1 MSSKRI
7 PFFYNKK
14 PIAFI
19 NDFEISKKGVFRKL
33 KSSLDAIDEVEISS
47 LRNEF
52 KVEFDFNRYTRK
64 SKNLGVGD
72 IVKKVKFDINNKTLI
87 FDRVYINKISNQIS
101 KGSNNHS
108 LEGSIYQLYSE
119 GFSKSKKQYFKF
131 VIPHSKSLDIH
142 FQIDHI
148 IFENDYGIRSSI
160 ATKVNLIDE
169 EIFILE
175 EKDEDKNKYIIIES
189 RKKQTYEEFSNK
201 TFVIRIALG
210 YVSGYFAGNKGYFFS
225 YSNVKMEN
233 YNDFYFSSL
242 RDEIKTLMNPINTNP
257 FSWLNDYKKVAEKY
271 YKLKIFRPLTISEFS
286 FLCNHLITNDD
297 FTATIL
303 LIIESTKASL
313 IFRPSGYSIAL
324 ETLSDIIIGAEK
336 EKIAPINSKQ
346 DFKEF
351 KNDLINVLNK
361 HSTKESFKDINTL
374 QVRIENINQITNLES
389 LKKPFSILGIT
400 LLDEDLKVIKSRN
413 DFLHGRVPDFKK
425 QGANRS
431 IELKDYDLYYASVR
445 LYTLLSVLIF
455 KMIGFDNYLL
465 NFPKIYEKNT
475 KYKLKEDYYRKI

>member
-1 MSSKRI
+1 MATQI
-7 PFFYNKK
+7 
-14 PIAFI
+14 
-19 NDFEISKKGVFRKL
+19 KL
-33 KSSLDAIDEVEISS
+33 L
-47 LRNEF
+47 
-52 KVEFDFNRYTRK
+52 
-64 SKNLGVGD
+64 
-72 IVKKVKFDINNKTLI
+72 
-87 FDRVYINKISNQIS
+87 
-101 KGSNNHS
+101 
-108 LEGSIYQLYSE
+108 
-119 GFSKSKKQYFKF
+119 
-131 VIPHSKSLDIH
+131 
-142 FQIDHI
+142 
-148 IFENDYGIRSSI
+148 
-160 ATKVNLIDE
+160 DE

-175 EKDEDKNKYIIIES
+175 EKDENKNKYIIIES

-201 TFVIRIALG
+201 TFAIRIALG

-225 YSNVKMEN
+225 YSNAKMEN
-233 YNDFYFSSL
+233 YNDFYFTSL

-271 YKLKIFRPLTISEFS
+271 YKMKIFRPLTISEFS
-286 FLCNHLITNDD
+286 FLCNKLINNDD

-346 DFKEF
+346 DYKEF
-351 KNDLINVLNK
+351 KNDLIEVLNK
-361 HSTKESFKDINTL
+361 HSTKESFTDINTL

-431 IELKDYDLYYASVR
+431 IELKDYDLY
-445 LYTLLSVLIF
+445 
-455 KMIGFDNYLL
+455 
-465 NFPKIYEKNT
+465 
-475 KYKLKEDYYRKI
+475 

>member
-1 MSSKRI
+1 MSSNRI

-14 PIAFI
+14 PITFI
-19 NDFEISKKGVFRKL
+19 NDFEIPKKGVFRKS
-33 KSSLDAIDEVEISS
+33 KSSLDGINEVELSS
-47 LRNEF
+47 LKNEF
-52 KVEFDFNRYTRK
+52 KVEFDFNKYSRK
-64 SKNLGVGD
+64 SKNLGIGD
-72 IVKKVKFDINNKTLI
+72 VIKKVNFDSNEKTII
-87 FDRVYINKISNQIS
+87 FNSVFIGRFSNQ
-101 KGSNNHS
+101 S
-108 LEGSIYQLYSE
+108 LEGSINELHSK

-131 VIPHSKSLDIH
+131 VIPNSKSLDIH

-148 IFENDYGIRSSI
+148 VIENDYGIRSSV
-160 ATKVNLIDE
+160 ATKINLMEE
-169 EIFILE
+169 EIFIME
-175 EKDEDKNKYIIIES
+175 EKDENKNKYIIIES

-201 TFVIRIALG
+201 TFAIRIALG

-225 YSNVKMEN
+225 YSNAKMEN
-233 YNDFYFSSL
+233 HNDFYFTSL

-257 FSWLNDYKKVAEKY
+257 FSWLNDYRKIAEKY

-286 FLCNHLITNDD
+286 ILCNKLITNDE

-324 ETLSDIIIGAEK
+324 ETLSDIIIGAGK

-346 DFKEF
+346 DFKDL
-351 KNDLINVLNK
+351 KKDLIEVLNK
-361 HSTKESFKDINTL
+361 HSTKESFIDVNTL
-374 QVRIENINQITNLES
+374 KVRIENINQITNLES
-389 LKKPFSILGIT
+389 LKKPFTILGIT

-431 IELKDYDLYYASVR
+431 IELKDYDLYYASLR
-445 LYTLLSVLIF
+445 LYTLLNVLIF
-455 KMIGFDNYLL
+455 KMIGFDNYVL

-475 KYKLKEDYYRKI
+475 KFKVKENYYRKV

>member
-14 PIAFI
+14 PITFI
-19 NDFEISKKGVFRKL
+19 NDFEIPKKGIFRKS
-33 KSSLDAIDEVEISS
+33 KSSLDGIDEVELSS
-47 LRNEF
+47 LKNEF
-52 KVEFDFNRYTRK
+52 KVEFDFNKYSRK
-64 SKNLGVGD
+64 SKNIGVGD
-72 IVKKVKFDINNKTLI
+72 VIKKVNFDSNEKTII
-87 FDRVYINKISNQIS
+87 FNSVFIGRFSNQ
-101 KGSNNHS
+101 S
-108 LEGSIYQLYSE
+108 LEGSINELHSK

-131 VIPHSKSLDIH
+131 VIPNSKSLDIH

-148 IFENDYGIRSSI
+148 VIENDYGIRSSV
-160 ATKVNLIDE
+160 ATKINLMDE
-169 EIFILE
+169 EIFIME
-175 EKDEDKNKYIIIES
+175 EKDENKNKYIIIES

-201 TFVIRIALG
+201 TFAIRIALG

-225 YSNVKMEN
+225 YSNAKMEN
-233 YNDFYFSSL
+233 YNDFYFTSL

-257 FSWLNDYKKVAEKY
+257 FSWLNDYRKVAEKY

-286 FLCNHLITNDD
+286 FLCNKLITNDE

-346 DFKEF
+346 DFKDF
-351 KNDLINVLNK
+351 KIDLIEVLNK
-361 HSTKESFKDINTL
+361 HSTKESFIDVNTL
-374 QVRIENINQITNLES
+374 KVRIENINQITNLES

-445 LYTLLSVLIF
+445 LYTLLNVLIF
-455 KMIGFDNYLL
+455 KMIGFDNYIL

-475 KYKLKEDYYRKI
+475 KFKVKEKHYRRV